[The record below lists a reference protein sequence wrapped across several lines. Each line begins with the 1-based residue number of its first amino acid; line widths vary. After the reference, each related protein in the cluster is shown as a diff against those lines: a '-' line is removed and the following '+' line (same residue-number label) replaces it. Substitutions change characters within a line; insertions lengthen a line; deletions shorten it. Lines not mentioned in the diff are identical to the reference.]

1 MLLPW
6 TGTREVAEGA
16 VANRSIIFTL
26 FLTRCSITRIR
37 GPCETSRPGRKRVSR
52 DWSRVKPV
60 YAYCRSRRHPAK
72 GALNTATC
80 HHARFE
86 HLKFTC
92 IARIQNIKT
101 RKHDF
106 TFYFLYLGK
115 MYMVKVINTNAKSR
129 CIANLRDR

>member
-1 MLLPW
+1 MRFLFGRRHVLRPW

-37 GPCETSRPGRKRVSR
+37 GRCETSCPGRKRVSR

-80 HHARFE
+80 HHAGSTILKI
-86 HLKFTC
+86 HLYSREFS
-92 IARIQNIKT
+92 RNIKT
-101 RKHDF
+101 RKHDSH
-106 TFYFLYLGK
+106 FYFLYIWERR
-115 MYMVKVINTNAKSR
+115 VR
-129 CIANLRDR
+129 